1 MLAMSTYDASRERVG
16 EVSEAPPLDTQTAT
30 PPPVPPRRP
39 IVGLAIMD
47 DANERFQQLE
57 RILLEAQKPTKAA
70 LGMLRERLD
79 K

>member
-1 MLAMSTYDASRERVG
+1 
-16 EVSEAPPLDTQTAT
+16 
-30 PPPVPPRRP
+30 
-39 IVGLAIMD
+39 MD